1 MELLILLLQ
10 RRGEL
15 VSRDEIAERLWGK
28 DVFLDVDHSI
38 NVAVRKVRAALRDN
52 PERPRFVETVVGKG
66 YRFAASVI
74 CNNGDADLQVQPLP
88 QPAQPASGS
97 ARLTTENRSVSTRLK
112 VLLGG
117 AVVLAIFMIALG
129 LNRGGGKGVK
139 PPPIRSLAVL
149 PLKNLSGD
157 TTQEYLADG
166 MTESLI
172 GRLSGIHDL
181 RVISRTFGDA
191 L

>member
-66 YRFAASVI
+66 RRFAPAEGIRETPKS
-74 CNNGDADLQVQPLP
+74 CHFLLRPDSPL
-88 QPAQPASGS
+88 
-97 ARLTTENRSVSTRLK
+97 
-112 VLLGG
+112 
-117 AVVLAIFMIALG
+117 
-129 LNRGGGKGVK
+129 
-139 PPPIRSLAVL
+139 
-149 PLKNLSGD
+149 
-157 TTQEYLADG
+157 
-166 MTESLI
+166 
-172 GRLSGIHDL
+172 
-181 RVISRTFGDA
+181 
-191 L
+191 